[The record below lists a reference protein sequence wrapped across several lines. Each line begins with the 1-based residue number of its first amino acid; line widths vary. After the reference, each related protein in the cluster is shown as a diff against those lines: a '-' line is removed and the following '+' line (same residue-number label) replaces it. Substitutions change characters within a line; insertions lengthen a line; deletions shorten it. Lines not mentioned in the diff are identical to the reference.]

1 MRLGSASDDFI
12 GQNTFLVKV
21 CFNFVKI
28 LIWNFK
34 KIGSGGGRVHTS
46 IRHASSYDQYTVVTG
61 IQTVRWYGTAQGIQV
76 IRHRPVRLKLIRN
89 LPQSSCDC
97 PFNLS
102 FAAAGSDD
110 WNQKKPGLCVHQ
122 AGTPGDFLHL
132 KMRLILVN
140 FLIFLLLIY
149 VRFWTIFY
157 PSLKDST
164 G

>member
-1 MRLGSASDDFI
+1 M
-12 GQNTFLVKV
+12 
-21 CFNFVKI
+21 
-28 LIWNFK
+28 K
-34 KIGSGGGRVHTS
+34 KNTS
-46 IRHASSYDQYTVVTG
+46 IRHASYYGQYTVVTG

-76 IRHRPVRLKLIRN
+76 IHHRPVRLKLIRN